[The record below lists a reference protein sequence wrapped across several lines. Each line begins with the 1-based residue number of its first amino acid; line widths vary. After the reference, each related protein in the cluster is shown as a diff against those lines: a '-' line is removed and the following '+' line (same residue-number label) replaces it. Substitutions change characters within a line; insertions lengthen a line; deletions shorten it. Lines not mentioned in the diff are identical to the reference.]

1 MYLKC
6 FRTQLKTVNLQ
17 GFWPKTMYLKCSNQ
31 KPCISNKV
39 VLLEAVYLESLLYQN
54 LIIPF
59 SAPCIHEN
67 IGNKQCEAAQN
78 HAACE
83 YDGGDCCLH
92 WGRYAS
98 FNTKKYK
105 YNTHYLQLK
114 Y

>member
-1 MYLKC
+1 MMEVMLTIILSYGK
-6 FRTQLKTVNLQ
+6 
-17 GFWPKTMYLKCSNQ
+17 
-31 KPCISNKV
+31 
-39 VLLEAVYLESLLYQN
+39 YQN

-59 SAPCIHEN
+59 SAPCIREN

-98 FNTKKYK
+98 SNTK
-105 YNTHYLQLK
+105 NTNTAK
-114 Y
+114 I

>member
-6 FRTQLKTVNLQ
+6 FGIQSKS
-17 GFWPKTMYLKCSNQ
+17 PKRS
-31 KPCISNKV
+31 
-39 VLLEAVYLESLLYQN
+39 VLLEAVYLEALLYQN

-67 IGNKQCEAAQN
+67 IGNKQCEKAQN

-92 WGRYAS
+92 WGRYANS
-98 FNTKKYK
+98 NTKKYK